1 MVVLQIGWTRYNIKS
16 FSKKKKRKKKK
27 EKRKKKR
34 YNIKKFIK
42 VRIKFIY

>member
-16 FSKKKKRKKKK
+16 FSKKKKRKKK
-27 EKRKKKR
+27 R